1 MSTLSVT
8 TVNTANTTTDL
19 TFTTGNTASGKVLVA
34 AAGGIVL
41 AGNSSSNVLTITATG
56 VTINGTSAHTGAA
69 TFSNTTAY
77 TGAATFSN
85 TVTFASDIVPASSF
99 KRNRIINGNMLIDQR
114 NAGASVTIGSSAG
127 TYTLDRWCAQ
137 SVNASK
143 FSVQQN
149 AGSVTPP
156 TGFTKYLGV
165 TSLAAT
171 SSGSTDYYGFFQAI
185 EGFNTADL
193 AWGTANAASVTISF
207 WVRSSLTGSFSAS
220 LTNSGS
226 NRSYPFS
233 YTVNAANTWE
243 QKTVT
248 VAGDTSGTWLTDNST
263 GIYLR
268 FDIGVGSTFRGTAGT
283 WAAANYYGVT
293 GAVSVVGTN
302 GATFYVT
309 GVQLEVGSVA
319 TPYERQMYSDQ
330 LAQCQRYFVS
340 FGGTGYTGMNWAS
353 PQVSGS
359 GGSGASVQFPIFMRA
374 APSLTVTG
382 SGFYASDNSLGPIS
396 STVSLNTSAISGA
409 YLSYSHAAGLT
420 SNAARRLY
428 FADSTSY
435 LQFAAEL

>member
-1 MSTLSVT
+1 MSTLKSINVIHPSGST
-8 TVNTANTTTDL
+8 TNIVNDSSGNVAIGNNL
-19 TFTTGNTASGKVLVA
+19 TVA
-34 AAGGIVL
+34 
-41 AGNSSSNVLTITATG
+41 
-56 VTINGTSAHTGAA
+56 GTSTISG
-69 TFSNTTAY
+69 NE
-77 TGAATFSN
+77 
-85 TVTFASDIVPASSF
+85 TVTGTVAMGSSF
-99 KRNRIINGNMLIDQR
+99 KRNRAINGNMLIDQR

-165 TSLAAT
+165 TSLAPT

-248 VAGDTSGTWLTDNST
+248 VAGDTSGTWLTDNSA

-268 FDIGVGSTFRGTAGT
+268 FDLGCGSSFRGTAGT
-283 WAAANYYGVT
+283 WAAGNYYGVT
-293 GAVSVVGTN
+293 GAVSVVGTS
-302 GATFYVT
+302 GATFYIT
-309 GVQLEVGSVA
+309 GVQLEVGTKA
-319 TPYERQMYSDQ
+319 TPYEMQIYSDQ
-330 LAQCQRYFVS
+330 LTQCQRYYYFCNALSYFNGNSGNATVARGGVS
-340 FGGTGYTGMNWAS
+340 FPVPMRVAPTTITVN
-353 PQVSGS
+353 
-359 GGSGASVQFPIFMRA
+359 SGASFSGTTGYAYVSNTNSTTQINVVQ
-374 APSLTVTG
+374 T
-382 SGFYASDNSLGPIS
+382 
-396 STVSLNTSAISGA
+396 STVNGFDTIGYSGNLPSASYVYAISYKA
-409 YLSYSHAAGLT
+409 E
-420 SNAARRLY
+420 
-428 FADSTSY
+428 
-435 LQFAAEL
+435 AEL

>member
-1 MSTLSVT
+1 MSGTLKVT
-8 TVNTANTTTDL
+8 TLQDGASSTANM
-19 TFTTGNTASGKVLVA
+19 TFDSSANATV
-34 AAGGIVL
+34 GGTL
-41 AGNSSSNVLTITATG
+41 AM
-56 VTINGTSAHTGAA
+56 
-69 TFSNTTAY
+69 
-77 TGAATFSN
+77 
-85 TVTFASDIVPASSF
+85 ASSF

-171 SSGSTDYYGFFQAI
+171 SSGSTDYYGFFQSI

-193 AWGTANAASVTISF
+193 AWGTASAASVTISF

-248 VAGDTSGTWLTDNST
+248 VAGDTSGTWLTDNSS

-268 FDIGVGSTFRGTAGT
+268 FDLGCGSTFRGTAGT

-302 GATFYVT
+302 GATFYIT
-309 GVQLEVGSVA
+309 GVQLEVGTKA
-319 TPYERQMYSDQ
+319 TPYEMQIYSDQ
-330 LAQCQRYFVS
+330 LAQCQRYYNAYSWASTGWGISTTQAQGGITFPVMRTSPTISDGGSNNILYGPGGSLGGSVS
-340 FGGTGYTGMNWAS
+340 F
-353 PQVSGS
+353 SGIAATRAYLTFTAS
-359 GGSGASVQFPIFMRA
+359 GGQTTNYPCVMYGIANMS
-374 APSLTVTG
+374 
-382 SGFYASDNSLGPIS
+382 
-396 STVSLNTSAISGA
+396 
-409 YLSYSHAAGLT
+409 
-420 SNAARRLY
+420 
-428 FADSTSY
+428 
-435 LQFAAEL
+435 AEL

>member
-1 MSTLSVT
+1 MSIIL
-8 TVNTANTTTDL
+8 NG
-19 TFTTGNTASGKVLVA
+19 TTGITTPADTVTGNATV
-34 AAGGIVL
+34 GGT
-41 AGNSSSNVLTITATG
+41 LTVTGAT
-56 VTINGTSAHTGAA
+56 TLTGAA
-69 TFSNTTAY
+69 TL
-77 TGAATFSN
+77 TGGIAGDVSSTGTLAMG
-85 TVTFASDIVPASSF
+85 SSF
-99 KRNRIINGNMLIDQR
+99 KRNRIINGNMVVDQR

-149 AGSVTPP
+149 AGSITPP

-193 AWGTANAASVTISF
+193 AWGTASAASVTISF

-268 FDIGVGSTFRGTAGT
+268 FDLGTGSSFRGTAGT

-309 GVQLEVGSVA
+309 GVQLEVGTKA
-319 TPYERQMYSDQ
+319 TPYETQIYSDQ
-330 LAQCQRYFVS
+330 LAQCQRYYRGSTPVVVNPVATPSTIFTNS
-340 FGGTGYTGMNWAS
+340 MRTSPTLTGGGTGFTIISQTGDTTTCYQTSSAN
-353 PQVSGS
+353 QN
-359 GGSGASVQFPIFMRA
+359 
-374 APSLTVTG
+374 LTF
-382 SGFYASDNSLGPIS
+382 S
-396 STVSLNTSAISGA
+396 
-409 YLSYSHAAGLT
+409 
-420 SNAARRLY
+420 
-428 FADSTSY
+428 
-435 LQFAAEL
+435 AEL

>member
-1 MSTLSVT
+1 MSGTLKVT
-8 TVNTANTTTDL
+8 TLQDGASSTANL
-19 TFTTGNTASGKVLVA
+19 TFDSSANATV
-34 AAGGIVL
+34 GGTL
-41 AGNSSSNVLTITATG
+41 AM
-56 VTINGTSAHTGAA
+56 
-69 TFSNTTAY
+69 
-77 TGAATFSN
+77 
-85 TVTFASDIVPASSF
+85 ASSF
-99 KRNRIINGNMLIDQR
+99 KRNRIINGNMGIDQR

-149 AGSVTPP
+149 AGSITPP

-165 TSLAAT
+165 TSLAST
-171 SSGSTDYYGFFQAI
+171 SSGSTDYYGFFQSI

-248 VAGDTSGTWLTDNST
+248 VAGDTSGTWLTDNSS

-268 FDIGVGSTFRGTAGT
+268 FDLGVGSSFRGTAGT

-293 GAVSVVGTN
+293 GAVSVVGTS
-302 GATFYVT
+302 GATFYIT
-309 GVQLEVGSVA
+309 GVQLEVGTKA
-319 TPYERQMYSDQ
+319 TPYEMQIYSDQ
-330 LAQCQRYFVS
+330 LAQCQRYYVQLSSSGALFAS
-340 FGGTGYTGMNWAS
+340 LGTGICNSSSSGQGFVVRLPVTMRTQPTAS
-353 PQVSGS
+353 FN
-359 GGSGASVQFPIFMRA
+359 AMR
-374 APSLTVTG
+374 VYDG
-382 SGFYASDNSLGPIS
+382 
-396 STVSLNTSAISGA
+396 TSAAIILSFSSVSSCSSANALGFDASCSGTFLTTGRPLTIQGNNDATA
-409 YLSYSHAAGLT
+409 YIAA
-420 SNAARRLY
+420 S
-428 FADSTSY
+428 
-435 LQFAAEL
+435 AEL